1 MKMQEE
7 STREKMKR
15 LFEAGDIDGWGRLLP
30 QLEKEVRE
38 ERENAPKEKYV
49 QRTEE
54 ERRKLGL
61 HTDKM
66 YEYKSQ
72 YK

>member
-1 MKMQEE
+1 MQEE

-15 LFEAGDIDGWGRLLP
+15 LFASGNIKGWGKLLP

-38 ERENAPKEKYV
+38 ERKNTPKEKYV

-54 ERRKLGL
+54 
-61 HTDKM
+61 D
-66 YEYKSQ
+66 
-72 YK
+72 

>member
-38 ERENAPKEKYV
+38 ERKNAPKKKYV
-49 QRTEE
+49 PRTEE
-54 ERRKLGL
+54 
-61 HTDKM
+61 D
-66 YEYKSQ
+66 
-72 YK
+72 

>member
-1 MKMQEE
+1 MPKETT
-7 STREKMKR
+7 SEKMKR
-15 LFEAGDIDGWGRLLP
+15 LFASGNIKGWGRLLP

-66 YEYKSQ
+66 YEYK
-72 YK
+72 